1 MINWL
6 NQEIFLKHK
15 ILNCHWK
22 SSFCKLNF
30 DMFLIDVHVLYEP
43 NKCTNARQLSLY
55 WEGDLRK
62 PSYFLNK
69 RKELEF
75 FIWNLVD
82 LQYLA
87 SYVRGKV
94 TKTIEL
100 QGKSPKYQQEYAEN
114 DFQIEKKSLF
124 THFRCYCQDD
134 TFMEK
139 FY

>member
-1 MINWL
+1 MAVAFQL
-6 NQEIFLKHK
+6 GLG
-15 ILNCHWK
+15 L
-22 SSFCKLNF
+22 
-30 DMFLIDVHVLYEP
+30 VGLY
-43 NKCTNARQLSLY
+43 
-55 WEGDLRK
+55 
-62 PSYFLNK
+62 
-69 RKELEF
+69 
-75 FIWNLVD
+75 VD

-124 THFRCYCQDD
+124 THFRYYCQDD